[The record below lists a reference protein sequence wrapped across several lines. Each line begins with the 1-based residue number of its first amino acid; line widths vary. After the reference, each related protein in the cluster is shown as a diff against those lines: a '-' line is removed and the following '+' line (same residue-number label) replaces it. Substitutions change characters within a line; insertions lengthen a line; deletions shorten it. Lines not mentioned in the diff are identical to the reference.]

1 VKYDG
6 NKILVMKELKVEDIV
21 SLKIGGSVK
30 IKKKLGEGGQG
41 IVYLVDLNGKDYA
54 LKWYT
59 KPSGKEFYNNLE
71 NNIQKGA
78 PTSSF
83 LWPLYLTEMKDGHFG
98 YLMELR
104 PAEFAELSDFLIAK
118 VRFGS
123 VSAMINAALCISNGF
138 RHLHHDGYSYQD
150 LNDGNFFINPQT
162 GDVLICDN
170 DNVAPYGKHLG
181 IAGKSRY
188 MAPEVVRGDINPNAD
203 TDRFSLAV
211 ILFMLFYNNHPLEG
225 KAVVSVPCMTE
236 RNERIFY
243 GESPIFIYD
252 PLNDKNRP
260 VQGIHTNVIR
270 RWNIFPSFITDSF
283 IKAFSNEFMMNPSNR
298 NGENFWQKI
307 FVRLRDVT
315 VKCSCGGETFIDPE
329 KTDNKCMNCGK
340 SLGQPLTLK
349 TDSGRLVLFP
359 GMKAYICHTKSASDD
374 YKLITGEV
382 IQNKNNPL
390 IWGLRNLTQ
399 ESWIATM
406 PGGISKSILSNEV
419 IPIYKDVSIVFN
431 GGKRGDII

>member
-138 RHLHHDGYSYQD
+138 RQLHHDGYSYQD

-252 PLNDKNRP
+252 PFK
-260 VQGIHTNVIR
+260 
-270 RWNIFPSFITDSF
+270 
-283 IKAFSNEFMMNPSNR
+283 
-298 NGENFWQKI
+298 
-307 FVRLRDVT
+307 
-315 VKCSCGGETFIDPE
+315 
-329 KTDNKCMNCGK
+329 
-340 SLGQPLTLK
+340 
-349 TDSGRLVLFP
+349 
-359 GMKAYICHTKSASDD
+359 
-374 YKLITGEV
+374 
-382 IQNKNNPL
+382 
-390 IWGLRNLTQ
+390 
-399 ESWIATM
+399 
-406 PGGISKSILSNEV
+406 
-419 IPIYKDVSIVFN
+419 
-431 GGKRGDII
+431 